1 MKLVKLLTLLFCVVL
16 LASGNGWAADKV
28 GRPETGSPI
37 PAGEQPREPSNQKR
51 AQSESG
57 GAAPEPSLAEK
68 LRDAE
73 AVYQA
78 QLTDISKA
86 VIGLERRVLE
96 MRRAANPPGR
106 FDIERIDRDLEL
118 TEAELNKIT
127 VASLSPL
134 TQLQRTDL
142 QDRLFEIRLSM
153 EILKNRWVSS
163 WKVFGIDYFSNA
175 FVVTGSE
182 QAPAPARYRVRTGDT
197 LRVEVSSNLGA
208 QHDYH
213 PVVDSSGRI
222 HVPGAGSVFAVGKTV
237 LELQQT
243 LSSRIRSRFKQL
255 KVSVSVDRLSTIR
268 VQVSG
273 EVARPGTYVM
283 TGMATVFSALYQAG
297 GPTKSGTFRRLSL
310 VREGR
315 PPRRVDLYGFLLK
328 GSKDDDVP
336 LEDGDLVFVPPVG
349 GTIVVDGEVV
359 RPGRYEPDFPISL
372 ADALK
377 MAGGAK
383 PGGYLQ
389 TVQVERVENGQY
401 KVLLSTPLKDGDGKA
416 AFVLEPGDQV
426 TVSAVRTDRTNQ
438 VEISG
443 PVGAPGIYGFTDGMR
458 VADLVRLAQGLDS
471 KTEVYTG
478 RADILRTNPLGSPEI
493 LTFDL
498 QRALSGDHDQ
508 NLELRKLDRVFIYEP
523 DQVVFRPKLVTV
535 LGAVAKPGIYR
546 RTDGMCVSDVIA
558 AAGGVLPSAYL
569 DRADMIRYSSDD
581 SPELARINLRSAL
594 SRDVSANLKLKDRD
608 EITVYTIDEAAWR
621 DSTVRIEGTVQRP
634 GVYARSKNMRVS
646 DLLFACGGLLPESA
660 KIAEVA
666 RCGESGQSSIVKVN
680 LDGLVQG
687 TEADIE
693 LRDRDVV
700 TVPSLNPSIRSPEIV
715 YLGGEVQKPGPYAL
729 NGRDDKLIDVIE
741 RAGGLTQY
749 ADVRGMLFLRQKES
763 FENAQQGKDVDI
775 ILERSRA
782 FADKQF
788 LTHLA
793 KLGVGL
799 PGQFIQAIQQSAEQ
813 LAKPAAV
820 VEEEKL
826 EKTSEVSNEK
836 PAKTPP
842 DYSKLLSNGEKD
854 LKRSTEPDVEA
865 TREMSKASAMG
876 PRVAELDRSELSGFE
891 GRRELALLANS
902 ARVSVNLSKAFDDPS
917 SPDNITMREGD
928 RVFIPRIT
936 NVVKVIG
943 AVLHPHSFAAGPGK
957 SVDYYIQR
965 SGGFAQDAAK
975 GSVVVVR
982 SNGDALPKGEVR
994 SVEPGDTIV
1003 VPTTGLIDIAKKWER
1018 VGSVTKVISDIL
1030 GSVFILTRF

>member
-1 MKLVKLLTLLFCVVL
+1 MKLIRLLTTLSVAVL
-16 LASGNGWAADKV
+16 LASGSGWAADFV
-28 GRPETGSPI
+28 YRPETASPI
-37 PAGEQPREPSNQKR
+37 PAGDQPGELSKQKQAQIEP
-51 AQSESG
+51 G
-57 GAAPEPSLAEK
+57 GAAPEPSRAEK

-73 AVYQA
+73 AAYQA
-78 QLTDISKA
+78 QLTDVSKA
-86 VIGLERRVLE
+86 VIGLERRVSE

-106 FDIERIDRDLEL
+106 FDIERVDRDLEL
-118 TEAELNKIT
+118 TEAELNRIT

-134 TQLQRTDL
+134 TQLQRMDL
-142 QDRLFEIRLSM
+142 QDRLFEIRLSS
-153 EILKNRWVSS
+153 EILKSRWGSS

-175 FVVTGSE
+175 FALTGSE
-182 QAPAPARYRVRTGDT
+182 QVPAPARYKVRTGDT
-197 LRVEVSSNLGA
+197 LRVEVSSDLGA
-208 QHDYH
+208 QNDYH
-213 PVVDSSGRI
+213 PVVDSAGRI
-222 HVPGAGSVFAVGKTV
+222 YVPGAGSVFAVGKTV
-237 LELQQT
+237 FELQQT
-243 LSSRIRSRFKQL
+243 LSNRIRSKFKQL
-255 KVSVSVDRLSTIR
+255 RVSVAVDKLSTIR
-268 VQVSG
+268 IQVSG
-273 EVARPGTYVM
+273 EVAKPGTYVM

-297 GPTKSGTFRRLSL
+297 GPTKSGTFRKLSL

-315 PPRRVDLYGFLLK
+315 PPRRVDLYEFLLK
-328 GSKDDDVP
+328 GSKEDDVP

-359 RPGRYEPDFPISL
+359 RPGRYEPDFPITL

-389 TVQVERVENGQY
+389 SVQVERVENGQY
-401 KVLLSTPLKDGDGKA
+401 KVLLSAPLKDGDGKA
-416 AFVLEPGDQV
+416 GCVLEPGDQV

-438 VEISG
+438 VEVSG
-443 PVGAPGIYGFTDGMR
+443 PVGAPGIYGFKDGMR
-458 VADLVRLAQGLDS
+458 VADLVSLAQGLDS

-478 RADILRTNPLGSPEI
+478 RADVLRTNPLGSPEI
-493 LTFDL
+493 LTLDL
-498 QRALSGDHDQ
+498 QRALSGDPDH
-508 NLELRKLDRVFIYEP
+508 NLELRKLDRLFVYEP
-523 DQVVFRPKLVTV
+523 EQVVFRPRLVTV

-558 AAGGVLPSAYL
+558 AAGGVLPDAYL
-569 DRADMIRYSSDD
+569 VRADMIRRSSDD
-581 SPELARINLRSAL
+581 STELARIDLQSAL
-594 SRDVSANLKLKDRD
+594 SRDVSANLELRDRD
-608 EITVYTIDEAAWR
+608 EITVYTLDEAAWR
-621 DSTVRIEGTVQRP
+621 DRTVRIEGTVQRP
-634 GVYARSKNMRVS
+634 GVYARSENMRIS

-660 KIAEVA
+660 RTAEVA
-666 RCGESGQSSIVKVN
+666 QCGESGQSSIVKVN
-680 LDGLVQG
+680 LDNLVQG

-700 TVPSLNPSIRSPEIV
+700 TVPSLNPSIRSAEIV

-729 NGRDDKLIDVIE
+729 NGRDDRLIDVIA
-741 RAGGLTQY
+741 RAGGLTHY

-799 PGQFIQAIQQSAEQ
+799 PGQFIQAVQQSTEQ

-826 EKTSEVSNEK
+826 EKTSEASEK
-836 PAKTPP
+836 APEKAPP
-842 DYSKLLSNGEKD
+842 DYSKILRKEEKD
-854 LKRSTEPDVEA
+854 LKKVAESDAETA
-865 TREMSKASAMG
+865 RETSRASAMG
-876 PRVAELDRSELSGFE
+876 PRVAHLERPELSSFE
-891 GRRELALLANS
+891 GRRELALLTNS
-902 ARVSVNLSKAFDDPS
+902 ARVSVNLSKAFEDPS

-928 RVFIPRIT
+928 RIFIPRIT

-1018 VGSVTKVISDIL
+1018 MGSVTKVISDIL